1 MNVFRAL
8 TGRFQRTG
16 SASRRHVRHE
26 CFVASRLHFLD
37 QGFHID
43 GFINEISQG
52 GIRFRCEQNFIM
64 LRTNEIVRI
73 GTESHEYEGILRNTS
88 TDGYGIQLRHP
99 LDEASLAAFLVENPP
114 RPLAA

>member
-1 MNVFRAL
+1 MNVFQAL
-8 TGRFQRTG
+8 TARFKPSG

-26 CFVASRLHFLD
+26 CFVSSRLHFLD

-52 GIRFRCEQNFIM
+52 GIRFRSEQNFIM
-64 LRTNEIVRI
+64 LRVNEIVRV
-73 GTESHEYEGILRNTS
+73 GTEGHDYEGILRNTS
-88 TDGYGIQLRHP
+88 SDGYGIQLRHP

-114 RPLAA
+114 RSLAA